1 MIYLILS
8 IVSSALISICMRVS
22 EKHIRNQMGMFMAN
36 YATCILLSFLF
47 IEEKAGYLTKNMSL
61 PVVGMG
67 LACGILYLV
76 NFIFLKFNMKHNGI
90 VLATTFMKLGVLIPT
105 LMAVVVFHETPGWT
119 QVVGIGL
126 SIVAIIII
134 HFEKDAIQ
142 EGNKKI
148 WLLLL
153 LMLSGIT
160 DSMAN
165 IFEQAGAAE
174 AKDGYL
180 FVTFFAAFLI
190 ALVLA
195 LVSKTKMSGKDILFG
210 ILLGI
215 PNYFSARFL
224 LQALGSVKAV
234 LAYPMY
240 SVGTIVIIMLA
251 GVILF
256 RESISK
262 KKACALGLIVLAL
275 CLLNI

>member
-36 YATCILLSFLF
+36 YATCLLLSFLL
-47 IEEKAGYLTKNMSL
+47 IEEKAGYLAKNMSF

-76 NFIFLKFNMKHNGI
+76 NFVFLKFNMKHNGI

-105 LMAVVVFHETPGWT
+105 LMAIVVFHETPGWT
-119 QVVGIGL
+119 QVIGIVL
-126 SIVAIIII
+126 SVIAIIII

-180 FVTFFAAFLI
+180 LVTFFAAFLI
-190 ALVLA
+190 ALVFA
-195 LVSKTKMSGKDILFG
+195 LVSKTKISGKDILFG

-234 LAYPMY
+234 LVYPMY